1 MILHLHIHYR
11 TQLGQQIAIVYS
23 SDKEKSGT
31 EKQLLFQTYDGEN
44 WTAILELK
52 KGEKIKYK
60 YVLVEL
66 TKTIQTEWGST
77 RSFTVPASGK
87 NVFIQDKWRPRS
99 DERNAF
105 FSSAFT
111 EAIFRRL
118 KSETITKKPESNKS
132 NTIIFRLHEANISP
146 DRKFCILGNIP
157 ELGLWDIPLVM
168 DDSQYPYWEASVEI
182 SSSNIHLEY
191 KYAICDHDGK
201 NISSWEEGNNRIC
214 HFVVPETSNNLLV
227 LVDEHYRNPSGYWR
241 GTGVAIPVFSLRTSS
256 GMGIGEFSDI
266 IPLVD
271 WASKTGMNIVQLLPV
286 NDTIATKTWA
296 DSYPYAAI
304 SVFALHPLYIN
315 VQKIAPFSDS
325 EDTEVFKN
333 ILSELNLLEQVD
345 FEKVLETK
353 FVFFRKLYEQE
364 KTKFLSDKA
373 TLLFVE
379 NNKDWL
385 KPYAVFCYLR
395 DLYGTCNFTQ
405 WTEHASYEPALIESL
420 CNPSHE
426 NFEQIAFWYFIQ
438 FHADR
443 QLSEAKNYAR
453 KHRVALKGDL
463 PIGIYRYSCDA
474 WVAPHLYNMNEQAGA
489 PPDDYA
495 ELGQNWGFP
504 TYNWQEMAKDDFAW
518 WRGRMQK
525 LNEYFD
531 ALRIDHIL
539 GFFRIWQIPVEQTAG
554 TMGLFNPRLAYSAD
568 DLAGFGISGD
578 LSRYVDPYITEH
590 NLQNVFGKDLS
601 GIKKVF
607 FEEGS
612 NGLYHFKSGFRT
624 QTDISFYL
632 NKNPKYAKFEKKLQH
647 LMTEVLLLVEPGSGG
662 KYFNPRITLNTT
674 ESYKHLDHFSQTRFT
689 NLYNEYYFK
698 RHDEFWKN
706 QALWKLPALLDAS
719 NMLICGEDLG
729 MIPAS
734 VPGVMKELNIIS
746 LEIQRMPK
754 GNSRFGQVSH
764 YPYFSVCSPSCHDMS
779 TIRGWWEADHEMAK
793 EFYYNYLKWYGLTP
807 MECTPEIV
815 QSIVEDHLA
824 SPSIFTIFPIQDL
837 VGMDIS
843 LRRKDA
849 KSEQINEPSNPKHY
863 WRYRFHIDLEQL
875 IHEEGLNSRIHS
887 LIKKYGRI
895 HTLI

>member
-11 TQLGQQIAIVYS
+11 TQLGSQLAIVYS
-23 SDKEKSGT
+23 SDREKSGI

-60 YVLVEL
+60 YVIVEQ
-66 TKTIQTEWGST
+66 TKTVLTEWGAT

-111 EAIFRRL
+111 EAVFRRV
-118 KSETITKKPESNKS
+118 KSPTNIKKPESNKS
-132 NTIIFRLHEANISP
+132 NTIIFRLHEANINP

-201 NISSWEEGNNRIC
+201 NLISWEDGDNRIC
-214 HFVVPETSNNLLV
+214 HFVVPEASNNLLV

-271 WASKTGMNIVQLLPV
+271 WASKTGMNIVQVLPV
-286 NDTIATKTWA
+286 NDTIATKTWV

-315 VQKIAPFSDS
+315 IQKIAPFNNTKDA
-325 EDTEVFKN
+325 ETFKN
-333 ILSELNLLEQVD
+333 ILSELNQSEQID
-345 FEKVLETK
+345 FERVLDAK
-353 FVFFRKLYEQE
+353 FVFLRKLYEQE
-364 KTKFLSDKA
+364 KTKFLRDKE
-373 TLLFVE
+373 TGLFIE
-379 NNKDWL
+379 KNKDWL
-385 KPYAVFCYLR
+385 QPYAVFCFLR
-395 DLYGTCNFTQ
+395 DQYGTCNFTE
-405 WTEHASYEPALIESL
+405 WPEHSIYTPELIETM

-426 NFEQIAFWYFIQ
+426 NYEQIAFWYFIQ

-443 QLSEAKNYAR
+443 QLIEAKNYAR

-504 TYNWQEMAKDDFAW
+504 TYNWQEMAKDGFVW

-539 GFFRIWQIPVEQTAG
+539 GFFRIWQIPADQIAG
-554 TMGLFNPRLAYSAD
+554 TMGLFNPRLPYSAD
-568 DLAGFGISGD
+568 ELAGFGISGD
-578 LSRYVDPYITEH
+578 LSRYVDPYITEQILH
-590 NLQNVFGKDLS
+590 KMFSKDLS

-607 FEEGS
+607 FDDAG

-624 QTDISFYL
+624 QTDITAYL
-632 NKNPKYAKFEKKLQH
+632 SKNPKYAKFEKNLQH
-647 LMTEVLLLVEPGSGG
+647 LMTEVLLLEEPGSGG
-662 KYFNPRITLNTT
+662 KYFNPRITLITT
-674 ESYKHLDHFSQTRFT
+674 ESFTQLDHFSQTRFT

-698 RHDEFWKN
+698 RHDEFWKG

-754 GNSRFGQVSH
+754 GNSRFGRVSH

-824 SPSIFTIFPIQDL
+824 SPSIFAIFPVQDL
-837 VGMDIS
+837 VGMDIN

-849 KSEQINEPSNPKHY
+849 QI
-863 WRYRFHIDLEQL
+863 RTDQRTQ
-875 IHEEGLNSRIHS
+875 
-887 LIKKYGRI
+887 
-895 HTLI
+895 